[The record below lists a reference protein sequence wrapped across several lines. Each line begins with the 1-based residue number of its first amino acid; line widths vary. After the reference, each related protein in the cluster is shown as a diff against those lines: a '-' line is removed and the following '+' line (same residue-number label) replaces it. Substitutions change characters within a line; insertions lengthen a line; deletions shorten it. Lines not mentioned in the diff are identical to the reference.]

1 MPEILVLALQFFI
14 LGACVSAYAFRLAAG
29 SSKQRRNLI
38 LFLAIA
44 FILPY
49 AETSSA
55 LEAFAVAIGFMIFA
69 TAAFSEKFQSTMAY
83 LALSVLFILSVS
95 SIGIILV
102 SQSLLFGIMAKA
114 FLSKKQNAPKKNTGR
129 EIRRDFVHMVSG
141 ILFVSLFLLAPI
153 PYPYVILIAFILCGI
168 LFVSYANT
176 HPKAQISRSI
186 YSLEREGTAIGY
198 GAVWL
203 AVGSLISV
211 SFLSQILAVVPL
223 AAIFIGDPMATMVG
237 LYFKGPKLP
246 YNRKKSVSGAS
257 AFFISTAAIAY
268 PIIGFYSIPV
278 ALAAALAESIPTSID
293 DNFYLPIIVIIMLLL
308 PLFI

>member
-1 MPEILVLALQFFI
+1 MPDILTLALQFFV
-14 LGACVSAYAFRLAAG
+14 LGACVYAYAFRLAAG
-29 SSKQRRNLI
+29 SSKEKKNLVLFFAVALI
-38 LFLAIA
+38 LS
-44 FILPY
+44 Y

-55 LEAFAVAIGFMIFA
+55 LKAFAVAIGFMIFA
-69 TAAFSEKFQSTMAY
+69 TTAFSEKFQSTIAY
-83 LALSVLFILSVS
+83 LALSILFILSVS
-95 SIGIILV
+95 SIGILLI

-114 FLSKKQNAPKKNTGR
+114 FLSKKPKEPKKNPGR

-141 ILFVSLFLLAPI
+141 ILFVSLFLLAPS
-153 PYPYVILIAFILCGI
+153 PYPYMMLIAFILCGI

-176 HPKAQISRSI
+176 HPKAHISRSI
-186 YSLEREGTAIGY
+186 YSLEREGAAIGY

-211 SFLSQILAVVPL
+211 SFISQILAVVPL

-246 YNRKKSVSGAS
+246 YNRKKSVYGAS
-257 AFFISTAAIAY
+257 AFFISTMAISY

-278 ALAAALAESIPTSID
+278 ALVAALAESMPTSID
-293 DNFYLPIIVIIMLLL
+293 DNFYLPIIVIILLLL
-308 PLFI
+308 PLLI